1 MLNIE
6 QARIEKE
13 VALVDIADYLGIK
26 AQTVRDKINGTY
38 PFKFDEAVKIQ
49 QKFFPEYDLKYLFH
63 QLHRQ
68 LNFLTTWTKIR
79 SNKK

>member
-6 QARIEKE
+6 AVRIEKE
-13 VALVDIADYLGIK
+13 VALVDIADFLGIK

-49 QKFFPEYDLKYLFH
+49 QNFFPEYDLKFLFSEAA
-63 QLHRQ
+63 
-68 LNFLTTWTKIR
+68 TPA
-79 SNKK
+79 

>member
-49 QKFFPEYDLKYLFH
+49 QKFFPEYDLKYLF
-63 QLHRQ
+63 
-68 LNFLTTWTKIR
+68 
-79 SNKK
+79 SSAASPA